1 MVRAT
6 SLYNLS
12 HYTRHPRIDPV
23 DHIAHLK
30 QTVDFS
36 GLGINIDV
44 QVTWSGRQTRNG
56 LNIRSK
62 SVPAI

>member
-1 MVRAT
+1 MMYIRLKELEHWEAG
-6 SLYNLS
+6 
-12 HYTRHPRIDPV
+12 IDPV

-36 GLGINIDV
+36 GLGININV